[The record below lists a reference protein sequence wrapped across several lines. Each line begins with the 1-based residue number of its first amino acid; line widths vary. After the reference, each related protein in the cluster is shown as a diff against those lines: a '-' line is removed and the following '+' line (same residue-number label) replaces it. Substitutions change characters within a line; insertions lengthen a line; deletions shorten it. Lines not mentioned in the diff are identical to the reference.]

1 MQKNLKKSQNRKNS
15 ATKPILVNKIETPVV
30 SPSATAV
37 SGIETVNHFEQIQP
51 KDDVEIKR
59 KKNQNKTKNSP
70 NTEKSLAVVETVAE
84 PIAVVEKV
92 IQVAV
97 EPVATQRDSPKNAK
111 LNKKKKNE
119 NIAAQQQHL
128 NHESRISSSDDTNIH
143 SIMYLLGR
151 ADLARSEI
159 QIVIDYLLNKQQ
171 DTLVDH
177 SNWSD
182 DPLQKV
188 QKQLLEREQALAEEQ
203 EAAASLHAKLRE
215 MRAQINTL
223 SAQNKSYETV
233 HQKLQDDR
241 NNELQLLSNEFK
253 LTKERLE
260 QDNGRL
266 EQAVKHLQEE
276 LFKKQQAL
284 ASESSQKLQ
293 QLSEA
298 NASLNQETQRLQQS
312 LLQLQA
318 DSSAKI
324 GEYEQKI
331 QEIQELHQLSRQQ
344 ESIAQMGY
352 AQKDKEFAEM
362 FSQAGYDL
370 EQMKS
375 KLDQQLAE
383 SKQLDDKSKVEIR
396 NLQNALDSSNREVS
410 VFAGEASKWRQL
422 HTDMQLANSA
432 DQTRLGQQSQEVSN
446 YKCGYV
452 VCSEYNICV
461 LFLSTGWKACGDR
474 SGGEGPACR

>member
-1 MQKNLKKSQNRKNS
+1 MVSQ
-15 ATKPILVNKIETPVV
+15 V
-30 SPSATAV
+30 SSAV
-37 SGIETVNHFEQIQP
+37 SAVIETVNHFDQIQP

-59 KKNQNKTKNSP
+59 KKNQHKTKNSP
-70 NTEKSLAVVETVAE
+70 NSEKPLATVELVAE
-84 PIAVVEKV
+84 AIAVVEKIV
-92 IQVAV
+92 PVTVEHVAA
-97 EPVATQRDSPKNAK
+97 PRDSPKNAK

-119 NIAAQQQHL
+119 NIAAQQHQL
-128 NHESRISSSDDTNIH
+128 NHETMISSSDDINVN

-177 SNWSD
+177 LNWND
-182 DPLQKV
+182 DPLQKL
-188 QKQLLEREQALAEEQ
+188 QKQLLEREQALTEEQ
-203 EAAASLHAKLRE
+203 EAAAGLHAKLRE

-223 SAQNKSYETV
+223 AAQNKSYETV

-241 NNELQLLSNEFK
+241 NTELQLLSNEFK

-298 NASLNQETQRLQQS
+298 NAALSQETQRLQQS

-318 DSSAKI
+318 DTNGKI
-324 GEYEQKI
+324 GEYEQKM

-370 EQMKS
+370 EQMKG
-375 KLDQQLAE
+375 KLEQQLVEA
-383 SKQLDDKSKVEIR
+383 KQLDDKSKVEIR

-422 HTDMQLANSA
+422 HTELQLANSA
-432 DQTRLGQQSQEVSN
+432 DQNRLGQQGQEVS
-446 YKCGYV
+446 
-452 VCSEYNICV
+452 
-461 LFLSTGWKACGDR
+461 DQ
-474 SGGEGPACR
+474 